1 MTETTKVLHLGSLV
15 EQGNNQIAEIKRE
28 QNAPVTATARNIG
41 FVAFSLVG
49 VILAG
54 FIALQIITGTLAL
67 LVGVGGMALMFYAL
81 RYLKMN
87 DKHIKQKMRNRV
99 IANMIEE
106 AKTRKIETLTNL
118 VIDSQ
123 TRLDGA
129 RAARDKMGGYVNKVK
144 SKLAETDK
152 SSSHY
157 TRMCQMAEK
166 VEKAY
171 ELVQQSVERAGH
183 AHKNLSLKVK
193 EYKDMAE
200 FSEIVNDAMS
210 FAKSEKDSLE
220 NMLGMEAFA
229 AIDQDFQEAM
239 VTIEN
244 SVADYELDND

>member
-1 MTETTKVLHLGSLV
+1 MTETTKVLSLGSLV
-15 EQGNNQIAEIKRE
+15 EQSNNQIAEIKRE

-41 FVAFSLVG
+41 FVVFSLVG
-49 VILAG
+49 VFLAG
-54 FIALQIITGTLAL
+54 FIALQIITGTVAL

-81 RYLKMN
+81 RYLTMN

-106 AKTRKIETLTNL
+106 AKTHKIETLTNM
-118 VIDSQ
+118 VIDSK

-129 RAARDKMGGYVNKVK
+129 RKARDKMGGYVNKVK
-144 SKLAETDK
+144 NKLEQADK

-157 TRMCQMAEK
+157 ARMCQMAET

-171 ELVQQSVERAGH
+171 VLVQQSVERAGNI
-183 AHKNLSLKVK
+183 HKNLSLKVQ

-200 FSEIVNDAMS
+200 FTDIVNDAMS
-210 FAKSEKDSLE
+210 FAKSNTDSLQE
-220 NMLGMEAFA
+220 ILGMEAFA